1 MNHESRTTTSL
12 DSILEGDKEE
22 WDVSMSV
29 RVACLRRATC
39 PGCSYCNDQTLASR
53 HSATR
58 IDDMAKSRQQ
68 YPRVV
73 SDEANGYTTVYKRKP
88 PQVQKNP
95 GSHTLDMNLSRMQNA
110 RVREDEANGYA
121 TVYKVNI
128 SQMESDAALARQLY
142 QEDELVADM
151 RSSVIEESDAA
162 LARQLYHDDLVA
174 KSDAALARQLNQDDQ
189 YDDLL
194 ADMRAFAIEETDAAL
209 ARQLSQDELFADMLM
224 EESDAALARQIE
236 ESDAALVRQRILREE
251 SASAL
256 ALAWHNMPRR
266 EGI

>member
-1 MNHESRTTTSL
+1 MNSESLTTTSL

-39 PGCSYCNDQTLASR
+39 PGCGWCNDLTIASS

-58 IDDMAKSRQQ
+58 IYDMEKSRQQ

-88 PQVQKNP
+88 HQVQTNP

-110 RVREDEANGYA
+110 RVRQDEANGYA

-128 SQMESDAALARQLY
+128 SQMETDAALAR
-142 QEDELVADM
+142 ELNQGEELLADM
-151 RSSVIEESDAA
+151 RAFAIEYANFA

-174 KSDAALARQLNQDDQ
+174 KSDAALARQL
-189 YDDLL
+189 YHDDLV
-194 ADMRAFAIEETDAAL
+194 AAG
-209 ARQLSQDELFADMLM
+209 
-224 EESDAALARQIE
+224 
-236 ESDAALVRQRILREE
+236 
-251 SASAL
+251 
-256 ALAWHNMPRR
+256 
-266 EGI
+266 GI

>member
-1 MNHESRTTTSL
+1 MNRESRTTTSL

-29 RVACLRRATC
+29 RVACLRQATC
-39 PGCSYCNDQTLASR
+39 PGCGWCNDQTLASR

-58 IDDMAKSRQQ
+58 IDDMEKSRQQ

-88 PQVQKNP
+88 HQVQTNP

-110 RVREDEANGYA
+110 RVRQDEANGYA

-128 SQMESDAALARQLY
+128 SQMESDAALARQLC
-142 QEDELVADM
+142 QDELVADM
-151 RSSVIEESDAA
+151 RWSV
-162 LARQLYHDDLVA
+162 
-174 KSDAALARQLNQDDQ
+174 
-189 YDDLL
+189 
-194 ADMRAFAIEETDAAL
+194 
-209 ARQLSQDELFADMLM
+209 M

-236 ESDAALVRQRILREE
+236 ESDAALVRQRILRDE

-256 ALAWHNMPRR
+256 ALAWHNMPRPD
-266 EGI
+266 GI